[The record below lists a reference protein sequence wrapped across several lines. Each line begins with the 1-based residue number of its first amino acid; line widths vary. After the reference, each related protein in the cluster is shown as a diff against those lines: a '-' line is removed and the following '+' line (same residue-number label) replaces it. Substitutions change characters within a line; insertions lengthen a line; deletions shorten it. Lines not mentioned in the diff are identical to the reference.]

1 MSETKHTPGPWKVGG
16 ISLNTGAIAIN
27 HPEYRL
33 VIADVLNAASFGDF
47 VTASIR
53 GRRDFGSPDT
63 AKTQWANA
71 RLIAAAPDGHE
82 FASAPEWE
90 RIANAVDRYSRGDT
104 SPLVALGIIS
114 TAFLLLENKRVAFLA
129 KAEGRTDA

>member
-53 GRRDFGSPDT
+53 GRRDFGSPAT

-71 RLIAAAPDGHE
+71 RLIAAAPCIYEALRELTAHVSKNPTG
-82 FASAPEWE
+82 AIGW
-90 RIANAVDRYSRGDT
+90 NAV
-104 SPLVALGIIS
+104 LNKAEVAL
-114 TAFLLLENKRVAFLA
+114 L